1 MPDHRLRN
9 KPDHGLHNNNGGR
22 MNQPGAG
29 YLDTLQTIIDFLPS
43 GITMFNADQEM
54 VVCNQNF
61 RTMLE
66 FPDSLFA
73 EGLPSLRELALFNA
87 GRGEYGEG
95 DSQVL
100 ADQICERARGMQPHV
115 FERQRPNGTILE
127 IRGNPM
133 PNGGWVSI
141 YTDITDRKHA
151 EREAQRYSTYLD
163 TVLNS
168 LPQGVTVVNEKLGV
182 ELWNKRFENLLNL
195 PEGMFYAGIPFEE
208 AIRKLAERGEYGDVD
223 PVQKAR
229 DMAAMAMKFEPHRL
243 ERTRADGGTLE
254 IEGRDMRI
262 DGKVAG
268 FVTTYTDITER
279 IRNEEALRRVKN
291 MMSDAINFSP
301 TFIWEADAEGKYTHL
316 QGVEHIIAFTEK
328 SLLGLPRAATLHAD
342 SDTRDD
348 VARRRKAHEPIE
360 RLVVETRHLS
370 GATVWLSTSARP
382 VFDPDG
388 RYRGYRGV
396 DVDVTEITL
405 ARQELEQIALHDPL
419 TGLANR
425 RKFQDRYE
433 LERLRQAR
441 LGLPLTLILAD
452 VDHFKQVNDVWGH
465 IVGDI
470 CLKAVANLLA
480 SHLRPIDMVA
490 RFGGEEFLVLL
501 SDANAA
507 EGTMVAEKLRRALES
522 KSIDTGLAAQPTLQI
537 TASFGV
543 STLLPSENIPLEALI
558 ERADGAVY
566 AAKRGGRNRVCAT
579 ESG

>member
-1 MPDHRLRN
+1 
-9 KPDHGLHNNNGGR
+9 
-22 MNQPGAG
+22 MNQPGIG
-29 YLDTLQTIIDFLPS
+29 YQDTLQTIINFLPS
-43 GITMFNADQEM
+43 GITMFNADQQM
-54 VVCNQNF
+54 VVCNRIF

-66 FPDSLFA
+66 FPDSLFDD
-73 EGLPSLRELALFNA
+73 GLPTLRELALFNA

-95 DSQVL
+95 DPQVI
-100 ADQICERARGMQPHV
+100 ADQVCERARGMQPHV
-115 FERQRPNGTILE
+115 FERQRPNGAVLE
-127 IRGNPM
+127 IRGAPL
-133 PNGGWVSI
+133 PSGGWVSI
-141 YTDITDRKHA
+141 YTDITDRKRA
-151 EREAQRYSTYLD
+151 EQEAQRYSTYLD

-195 PEGMFYAGIPFEE
+195 PEGVLYPGVPFEE
-208 AIRKLAERGEYGDVD
+208 VIRKNAERGEYGDVD

-229 DMAAMAMKFEPHRL
+229 DTVALAMKFEPHRL
-243 ERTRADGGTLE
+243 ERTRADGRTLE
-254 IEGRDMRI
+254 IEGRDMQI

-268 FVTTYTDITER
+268 FVTTYTDITDR

-301 TFIWEADAEGKYTHL
+301 TYIWETDAEGNYTHL
-316 QGVEHIIAFTEK
+316 QGVEHILGFAEQN
-328 SLLGLPRAATLHAD
+328 LLGLPRAAMLHAG
-342 SDTRDD
+342 SDTSGE
-348 VARRRKAHEPIE
+348 VAQRMKAREPVE
-360 RLVVETRHLS
+360 RLVVEARHMS

-382 VFDPDG
+382 VFDPSG
-388 RYRGYRGV
+388 RYMGYRGV

-405 ARQELEQIALHDPL
+405 ARQELEQIALHDTL

-441 LGLPLTLILAD
+441 LGLPLTLILVD

-480 SHLRPIDMVA
+480 SHLRPIDLVA

-507 EGTMVAEKLRRALES
+507 EGAMVAEKLRRALEG
-522 KSIDTGLAAQPTLQI
+522 KSIDTGLEAQPSLQI

-543 STLLPSENIPLEALI
+543 TTLLPSENIALEAVI

-566 AAKRGGRNRVCAT
+566 AAKRGGRNRVCIA
-579 ESG
+579 EGG

>member
-1 MPDHRLRN
+1 
-9 KPDHGLHNNNGGR
+9 
-22 MNQPGAG
+22 MNQPGIG
-29 YLDTLQTIIDFLPS
+29 YQDTLQTIINFLPS
-43 GITMFNADQEM
+43 GITMFNADQQM
-54 VVCNQNF
+54 VVCNRIF

-66 FPDSLFA
+66 FPDSLFDD
-73 EGLPSLRELALFNA
+73 GLPTLRELALFNA

-95 DSQVL
+95 DPQVI
-100 ADQICERARGMQPHV
+100 ADQVCERARGMQPHV
-115 FERQRPNGTILE
+115 FERQRPNGAVLE
-127 IRGNPM
+127 IRGAPL
-133 PNGGWVSI
+133 PSGGWVSI
-141 YTDITDRKHA
+141 YTDISDRKRA
-151 EREAQRYSTYLD
+151 EQEAQRYSTYLD

-195 PEGMFYAGIPFEE
+195 PEGVLYPGVPFEE
-208 AIRKLAERGEYGDVD
+208 VIRKNAERGEYGDVD

-229 DMAAMAMKFEPHRL
+229 DTVALAMKFEPHRL
-243 ERTRADGGTLE
+243 ERTRADGRTLE
-254 IEGRDMRI
+254 IEGRDMQI

-268 FVTTYTDITER
+268 FVTTYTDITDR
-279 IRNEEALRRVKN
+279 TRNEEALRRVKN

-301 TFIWEADAEGKYTHL
+301 TYIWETDAEGNYTHL
-316 QGVEHIIAFTEK
+316 QGVEHILGFAEQN
-328 SLLGLPRAATLHAD
+328 LLGLPRAAMLHAG
-342 SDTRDD
+342 SDTSGE
-348 VARRRKAHEPIE
+348 VARRMKAREPVE
-360 RLVVETRHLS
+360 RLVVEARHLS

-382 VFDPDG
+382 VFDPSG
-388 RYRGYRGV
+388 RYMGYRGV

-405 ARQELEQIALHDPL
+405 ARQELEQIALHDTL

-441 LGLPLTLILAD
+441 LGLPLTLILVD

-480 SHLRPIDMVA
+480 SHLRPIDLVA

-501 SDANAA
+501 ADANAK
-507 EGTMVAEKLRRALES
+507 EGAMVAEKLRRALEG
-522 KSIDTGLAAQPTLQI
+522 KSIDTGLEAQPSLQI

-543 STLLPSENIPLEALI
+543 TTLLPSENIALEAVI

-566 AAKRGGRNRVCAT
+566 AAKRGGRNRVCIA
-579 ESG
+579 EGG

>member
-1 MPDHRLRN
+1 
-9 KPDHGLHNNNGGR
+9 
-22 MNQPGAG
+22 MNQAG
-29 YLDTLQTIIDFLPS
+29 IGYQDTLQTIINFLPS
-43 GITMFNADQEM
+43 GITMFNADQQM
-54 VVCNQNF
+54 VVCNRIF

-66 FPDSLFA
+66 FPDSLFDD
-73 EGLPSLRELALFNA
+73 GLPTLRELALFNA

-95 DSQVL
+95 DPQVI
-100 ADQICERARGMQPHV
+100 ADQVCERARGMQPHV
-115 FERQRPNGTILE
+115 FERQRPNGAVLE
-127 IRGNPM
+127 IRGAPL
-133 PNGGWVSI
+133 PSGGWVSI
-141 YTDITDRKHA
+141 YTDISDRKRA
-151 EREAQRYSTYLD
+151 EQEAQRYSTYLD

-195 PEGMFYAGIPFEE
+195 PEGVLYPGVPFEE
-208 AIRKLAERGEYGDVD
+208 VIRKNAERGEYGDVD

-229 DMAAMAMKFEPHRL
+229 DTVALAMKFEPHRL
-243 ERTRADGGTLE
+243 ERTRADGRTLE
-254 IEGRDMRI
+254 IEGRDMQI

-279 IRNEEALRRVKN
+279 IRNEETLRRVKN

-301 TFIWEADAEGKYTHL
+301 TFIWEADAEGNYTHL
-316 QGVEHIIAFTEK
+316 QGVEHILGFAEQN
-328 SLLGLPRAATLHAD
+328 LLGLPRAAMLHAG
-342 SDTRDD
+342 SDTSGE
-348 VARRRKAHEPIE
+348 VARRMKAREPVE
-360 RLVVETRHLS
+360 RLVVEARHLS

-382 VFDPDG
+382 VFDPSG
-388 RYRGYRGV
+388 RYMGYRGV

-405 ARQELEQIALHDPL
+405 ARQELEQIALHDTL

-441 LGLPLTLILAD
+441 LGLPLTLILVD

-480 SHLRPIDMVA
+480 SHLRPIDLVA

-501 SDANAA
+501 ADANAK
-507 EGTMVAEKLRRALES
+507 EGAMVAEKLRRALEG
-522 KSIDTGLAAQPTLQI
+522 KSIDTGLEAQPSLQI

-543 STLLPSENIPLEALI
+543 TTLLPSENIALEAVI

-566 AAKRGGRNRVCAT
+566 AAKRGGRNRVCIA
-579 ESG
+579 EGG

>member
-1 MPDHRLRN
+1 
-9 KPDHGLHNNNGGR
+9 
-22 MNQPGAG
+22 MNQAG
-29 YLDTLQTIIDFLPS
+29 IGYQDTLQTIINFLPS
-43 GITMFNADQEM
+43 GITMFNADQQM
-54 VVCNQNF
+54 VVCNRIF

-66 FPDSLFA
+66 FPDSLFDD
-73 EGLPSLRELALFNA
+73 GLPTLRELALFNA

-95 DSQVL
+95 DPQVI
-100 ADQICERARGMQPHV
+100 ADQVCERARGMQPHV
-115 FERQRPNGTILE
+115 FERQRPNGAVLE
-127 IRGNPM
+127 IRGAPL
-133 PNGGWVSI
+133 PSGGWVSI
-141 YTDITDRKHA
+141 YTDISDRKRA
-151 EREAQRYSTYLD
+151 EQEAQRYSTYLD

-195 PEGMFYAGIPFEE
+195 PEGVLYPGVPFEE
-208 AIRKLAERGEYGDVD
+208 VIRKNAERGEYGDVD

-229 DMAAMAMKFEPHRL
+229 DTVALAMKFEPHRL
-243 ERTRADGGTLE
+243 ERTRADGRTLE
-254 IEGRDMRI
+254 IEGRDMQI

-268 FVTTYTDITER
+268 FVTTYTDITDR
-279 IRNEEALRRVKN
+279 TRNEEALRRVKN

-301 TFIWEADAEGKYTHL
+301 TYIWETDAEGNYTHL
-316 QGVEHIIAFTEK
+316 QGVEHILGFAEQN
-328 SLLGLPRAATLHAD
+328 LLGLPRAAMLHAG
-342 SDTRDD
+342 SDTSGE
-348 VARRRKAHEPIE
+348 VARRMKAREPVE
-360 RLVVETRHLS
+360 RLVVEARHLS

-382 VFDPDG
+382 VFDPSG
-388 RYRGYRGV
+388 RYMGYRGV

-405 ARQELEQIALHDPL
+405 ARQELEQIALHDTL

-441 LGLPLTLILAD
+441 LGLPLTLILVD

-480 SHLRPIDMVA
+480 SHLRPIDLVA

-501 SDANAA
+501 ADANAK
-507 EGTMVAEKLRRALES
+507 EGAMVAEKLRRALEG
-522 KSIDTGLAAQPTLQI
+522 KSIDTGLEAQPSLQI

-543 STLLPSENIPLEALI
+543 TTLLPSENIALEAVI

-566 AAKRGGRNRVCAT
+566 AAKRGGRNRVRIA
-579 ESG
+579 EGG

>member
-1 MPDHRLRN
+1 
-9 KPDHGLHNNNGGR
+9 
-22 MNQPGAG
+22 
-29 YLDTLQTIIDFLPS
+29 
-43 GITMFNADQEM
+43 MFNADQQM
-54 VVCNQNF
+54 VVCNRIF

-66 FPDSLFA
+66 FPDSLFDD
-73 EGLPSLRELALFNA
+73 GLPTLRELALFNA

-95 DSQVL
+95 DPQVI
-100 ADQICERARGMQPHV
+100 ADQVCERARGMQPHV
-115 FERQRPNGTILE
+115 FERQRPNGAVLE
-127 IRGNPM
+127 IRGAPL
-133 PNGGWVSI
+133 PSGGWVSI
-141 YTDITDRKHA
+141 YTDISDRKRA
-151 EREAQRYSTYLD
+151 EQEAQRYSTYLD

-195 PEGMFYAGIPFEE
+195 PEGVLYPGVPFEE
-208 AIRKLAERGEYGDVD
+208 VIRKNAERGEYGDVD

-229 DMAAMAMKFEPHRL
+229 DTVALAMKFEPHRL
-243 ERTRADGGTLE
+243 ERTRADGRTLE
-254 IEGRDMRI
+254 IEGRDMQI

-268 FVTTYTDITER
+268 FVTTYTDITDR
-279 IRNEEALRRVKN
+279 TRNEEALRRVKN

-301 TFIWEADAEGKYTHL
+301 TYIWETDAEGNYTHL
-316 QGVEHIIAFTEK
+316 QGVEHILGFAEQN
-328 SLLGLPRAATLHAD
+328 LLGLPRAAMLHAG
-342 SDTRDD
+342 SDTSGE
-348 VARRRKAHEPIE
+348 VARRMKAREPVE
-360 RLVVETRHLS
+360 RLVVEARHLS

-382 VFDPDG
+382 VFDPSG
-388 RYRGYRGV
+388 RYMGYRGV

-405 ARQELEQIALHDPL
+405 ARQELEQIALHDTL

-441 LGLPLTLILAD
+441 LGLPLTLILVD

-480 SHLRPIDMVA
+480 SHLRPIDLVA

-501 SDANAA
+501 ADANAK
-507 EGTMVAEKLRRALES
+507 EGAMVAEKLRRALEG
-522 KSIDTGLAAQPTLQI
+522 KSIDTGLEAQPSLQI

-543 STLLPSENIPLEALI
+543 TTLLPSENIALEAVI

-566 AAKRGGRNRVCAT
+566 AAKRGGRNRVCIA
-579 ESG
+579 EGG

>member
-1 MPDHRLRN
+1 
-9 KPDHGLHNNNGGR
+9 
-22 MNQPGAG
+22 MNQPDAG
-29 YLDTLQTIIDFLPS
+29 HLDTLQTIIDFLPS
-43 GITMFNADQEM
+43 AVTMFNAEQQM
-54 VVCNQNF
+54 IVCNQNL

-73 EGLPSLRELALFNA
+73 DGLPTLRDLALFNA

-95 DSQVL
+95 DPQVI
-100 ADQICERARGMQPHV
+100 ADQVCERARSMQAHV

-127 IRGNPM
+127 IRGNPL
-133 PNGGWVSI
+133 PGGGWVSI
-141 YTDITDRKHA
+141 YTDITDRKRA
-151 EREAQRYSTYLD
+151 EQEAQRYSTYLD

-168 LPQGVTVVNEKLGV
+168 LPQGVTVVNEKLGI

-195 PEGMFYAGIPFEE
+195 PEGELYPGVAFEE
-208 AIRKLAERGEYGDVD
+208 VIRRNAERGEYGAVD

-229 DMAAMAMKFEPHRL
+229 DTVALAMKFEPHRL
-243 ERTRADGGTLE
+243 ERTRADGRTLE
-254 IEGRDMRI
+254 IEGRDMQI

-279 IRNEEALRRVKN
+279 IRNEETLRRVKN

-301 TFIWEADAEGKYTHL
+301 TFIWEADAEGNYTHL
-316 QGVEHIIAFTEK
+316 QGVEHILGFAEK
-328 SLLGLPRAATLHAD
+328 NLLGLPRAATLHAD
-342 SDTRDD
+342 SDTSEE
-348 VARRRKAHEPIE
+348 VARRMKAREPIE
-360 RLVVETRHLS
+360 RLVVEARHMT

-382 VFDPDG
+382 VFDQSG
-388 RYRGYRGV
+388 NYLGYRGV

-405 ARQELEQIALHDPL
+405 ARQELEQIALHDTL

-441 LGLPLTLILAD
+441 LGLPLTLILVD

-480 SHLRPIDMVA
+480 SHLRPIDLVA

-501 SDANAA
+501 SDANAQ
-507 EGTMVAEKLRRALES
+507 EGAMVAEKLRRALES
-522 KSIDTGLAAQPTLQI
+522 KLIDTGLKAQPTLQI

-543 STLLPSENIPLEALI
+543 TTLLPSEDISLETVI

-566 AAKRGGRNRVCAT
+566 AAKRGGRNRVCQA
-579 ESG
+579 

>member
-1 MPDHRLRN
+1 
-9 KPDHGLHNNNGGR
+9 
-22 MNQPGAG
+22 MNQAG
-29 YLDTLQTIIDFLPS
+29 IGYQDTLQTIINFLPS
-43 GITMFNADQEM
+43 GITMFNADQQM
-54 VVCNQNF
+54 VVCNRIF

-66 FPDSLFA
+66 FPDSLFDD
-73 EGLPSLRELALFNA
+73 GLPTLRELALFNA

-95 DSQVL
+95 DPQVI
-100 ADQICERARGMQPHV
+100 ADQVCERARGMQPHV
-115 FERQRPNGTILE
+115 FERQRPNGAVLE
-127 IRGNPM
+127 IRGAPL
-133 PNGGWVSI
+133 PSGGWVSI
-141 YTDITDRKHA
+141 YTDISDRKRA
-151 EREAQRYSTYLD
+151 EQEAQRYSTYLD

-195 PEGMFYAGIPFEE
+195 PEGVLYPGVPFEE
-208 AIRKLAERGEYGDVD
+208 VIRKNAERGEYGDVD

-229 DMAAMAMKFEPHRL
+229 DTVALAMKFEPHRL
-243 ERTRADGGTLE
+243 ERTRADGRTLE
-254 IEGRDMRI
+254 IEGRDMQI

-268 FVTTYTDITER
+268 FVTTYTDITDR

-301 TFIWEADAEGKYTHL
+301 TYIWETDAEGNYTHL
-316 QGVEHIIAFTEK
+316 QGVEHILGFAEQN
-328 SLLGLPRAATLHAD
+328 LLGLPRAAMLHAG
-342 SDTRDD
+342 SDTSGE
-348 VARRRKAHEPIE
+348 VARRMKAREPVE
-360 RLVVETRHLS
+360 RLVVEARHLS

-382 VFDPDG
+382 VFDPSG
-388 RYRGYRGV
+388 RYMGYRGV

-405 ARQELEQIALHDPL
+405 ARQELEQIALHDTL

-441 LGLPLTLILAD
+441 LGLPLTLILVD

-480 SHLRPIDMVA
+480 SHLRPIDLVA

-501 SDANAA
+501 ADANAK
-507 EGTMVAEKLRRALES
+507 EGAMVAEKLRRALEG
-522 KSIDTGLAAQPTLQI
+522 KSIDTGLEAQPSLQI

-543 STLLPSENIPLEALI
+543 TTLLPSENIALEAVI

-566 AAKRGGRNRVCAT
+566 AAKRGGRNRVCIA
-579 ESG
+579 EGG

>member
-1 MPDHRLRN
+1 
-9 KPDHGLHNNNGGR
+9 
-22 MNQPGAG
+22 MNQAG
-29 YLDTLQTIIDFLPS
+29 IGYQDTLQTIINFLPS
-43 GITMFNADQEM
+43 GITMFNADQQM
-54 VVCNQNF
+54 VVCNRIF

-66 FPDSLFA
+66 FPDSLFDD
-73 EGLPSLRELALFNA
+73 GLPTLRELALFNA

-95 DSQVL
+95 DPQVI
-100 ADQICERARGMQPHV
+100 ADQVCERARGMQPHV
-115 FERQRPNGTILE
+115 FERQRPNGAVLE
-127 IRGNPM
+127 IRGAPL
-133 PNGGWVSI
+133 PSGGWVSI
-141 YTDITDRKHA
+141 YTDISDRKRA
-151 EREAQRYSTYLD
+151 EQEAQRYSTYLD

-195 PEGMFYAGIPFEE
+195 PEGVLYPGVPFEE
-208 AIRKLAERGEYGDVD
+208 VIRKNAERGEYGDVD

-229 DMAAMAMKFEPHRL
+229 DTVALAMKFEPHRL
-243 ERTRADGGTLE
+243 ERTRADGRTLE
-254 IEGRDMRI
+254 IEGRDMQI

-268 FVTTYTDITER
+268 FVTTYTDITDR
-279 IRNEEALRRVKN
+279 TRNEEALRRVKN

-301 TFIWEADAEGKYTHL
+301 TYIWETDAEGNYTHL
-316 QGVEHIIAFTEK
+316 QGVEHILGFAEQN
-328 SLLGLPRAATLHAD
+328 LLGLPRAAMLHAG
-342 SDTRDD
+342 SDTSGE
-348 VARRRKAHEPIE
+348 VARRMKAREPVE
-360 RLVVETRHLS
+360 RLVVEARHLS

-382 VFDPDG
+382 VFDPSG
-388 RYRGYRGV
+388 RYMGYRGV

-405 ARQELEQIALHDPL
+405 ARQELEQIALHDTL

-441 LGLPLTLILAD
+441 LGLPLTLILVD

-480 SHLRPIDMVA
+480 SHLRPIDLVA

-501 SDANAA
+501 ADANAK
-507 EGTMVAEKLRRALES
+507 EGAMVAEKLRRALEG
-522 KSIDTGLAAQPTLQI
+522 KSIDTGLEAQPSLQI

-543 STLLPSENIPLEALI
+543 TTLLPSENIALEAVI

-566 AAKRGGRNRVCAT
+566 AAKRGGRNRVCIA
-579 ESG
+579 EGG